1 MSEPSTTPA
10 GPGAGQPVLRTSGLG
25 VTYANGAVGLDDVS
39 LSVPDGTITAV
50 LGRNG
55 AGKTSLLRAIAGFL
69 RSEHVAVRGQ
79 VELAGRRVTAA
90 SPMKMHRLGVVFV
103 PERDKVF
110 PGLTVADHL
119 RLVGPG
125 KGGKGGKGD
134 QPDPLSFDWIERRLS
149 SRAGM
154 LSGGERQMLALAM
167 AVRQSPRLLLVDEL
181 SLGLAPVIVKELMTA
196 LRRLTDLSGVPVVLV
211 EQDAAAALRIAD
223 RVFVMDHGQVVWQGA
238 SADTDAVEISARYLG
253 VTR

>member
-1 MSEPSTTPA
+1 MSEPATTPA
-10 GPGAGQPVLRTSGLG
+10 DPGTGQPVLRTSGLS

-39 LSVPDGTITAV
+39 LSIPEGTITAV

-69 RSEHVAVRGQ
+69 RSEHVTVRGQ

-110 PGLTVADHL
+110 PGLTVSDHL
-119 RLVGPG
+119 RLVGS
-125 KGGKGGKGD
+125 GKGD
-134 QPDPLSFDWIERRLS
+134 QPGALSFDWIERRLT

-196 LRRLTDLSGVPVVLV
+196 LRRLTDVSGVPIVLV

-238 SADTDAVEISARYLG
+238 SADTDAGEISARYLG

>member
-1 MSEPSTTPA
+1 MSEPATTPA
-10 GPGAGQPVLRTSGLG
+10 DPADPGTGQPVLRTSGLS

-39 LSVPDGTITAV
+39 LSIPEGTITAV

-69 RSEHVAVRGQ
+69 RSEHVTVRGQ

-110 PGLTVADHL
+110 PGLTVSDHL
-119 RLVGPG
+119 RLVGS
-125 KGGKGGKGD
+125 GKGD
-134 QPDPLSFDWIERRLS
+134 QPDALSFDWIERRLT

-196 LRRLTDLSGVPVVLV
+196 LRRLTDVSGVPIVLV

-238 SADTDAVEISARYLG
+238 SADTDAGEISARYLG

>member
-1 MSEPSTTPA
+1 MTQPATTPA
-10 GPGAGQPVLRTSGLG
+10 DPGAGQPALRTSGLS

-39 LSVPDGTITAV
+39 LSIPEGTIAAV

-69 RSEHVAVRGQ
+69 PSEHVTVRGQ

-90 SPMKMHRLGVVFV
+90 SPMRMHRLGVVFV

-125 KGGKGGKGD
+125 DGNQAD
-134 QPDPLSFDWIERRLS
+134 ALDFDWIERRLT

-154 LSGGERQMLALAM
+154 LSGGERQMLALTM

-196 LRRLTDLSGVPVVLV
+196 LRRLTDVSGVPVVLV

-238 SADTDAVEISARYLG
+238 SADTDAGEISARYLG

>member
-1 MSEPSTTPA
+1 MTNPATTPA
-10 GPGAGQPVLRTSGLG
+10 DPGTGQPVLRTSGLSA
-25 VTYANGAVGLDDVS
+25 TYANGAVGLDDVS
-39 LSVPDGTITAV
+39 LSIPEGTIAAV

-69 RSEHVAVRGQ
+69 PSEHVTVRGQ

-119 RLVGPG
+119 RLVGS
-125 KGGKGGKGD
+125 GKGD
-134 QPDPLSFDWIERRLS
+134 QPDTLSFDWIERRLA

-196 LRRLTDLSGVPVVLV
+196 LRRLTDVSGVPVVLV

-238 SADTDAVEISARYLG
+238 SADTDAGEISARYLG

>member
-1 MSEPSTTPA
+1 MSEPATTPA
-10 GPGAGQPVLRTSGLG
+10 DPGTGQPVLRTSGLS
-25 VTYANGAVGLDDVS
+25 VTYANGAVGLEDVS
-39 LSVPDGTITAV
+39 LSIPEGTITAV

-69 RSEHVAVRGQ
+69 RSEHVTVRGQ

-110 PGLTVADHL
+110 PGLTVSDHL
-119 RLVGPG
+119 RLVGF
-125 KGGKGGKGD
+125 GKGGKGD
-134 QPDPLSFDWIERRLS
+134 QPDALSFDWIEGRLT

-196 LRRLTDLSGVPVVLV
+196 LRRLTDVSGVPIVLV

-238 SADTDAVEISARYLG
+238 SADTDAGEISARYLG

>member
-1 MSEPSTTPA
+1 MSEPATTPA
-10 GPGAGQPVLRTSGLG
+10 DPGTGQPVLRTSGLS

-39 LSVPDGTITAV
+39 LSIPEGTITAV

-69 RSEHVAVRGQ
+69 RSEHMTVRGQ

-110 PGLTVADHL
+110 PGLTVSDHL
-119 RLVGPG
+119 RLVGS
-125 KGGKGGKGD
+125 GKGD
-134 QPDPLSFDWIERRLS
+134 QPGALSFDWIEGRLT

-196 LRRLTDLSGVPVVLV
+196 LRRLTDVSGVPIVLV

-238 SADTDAVEISARYLG
+238 SADTDAGEISARYLG